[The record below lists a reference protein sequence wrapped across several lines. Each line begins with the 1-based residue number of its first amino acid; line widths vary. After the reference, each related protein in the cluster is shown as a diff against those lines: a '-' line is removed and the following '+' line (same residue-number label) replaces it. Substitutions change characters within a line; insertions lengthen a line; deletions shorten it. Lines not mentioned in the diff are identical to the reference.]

1 MSNWEVVKDDS
12 AGIHVINICTDL
24 YKIHISNYQMLHPH
38 PHEHPHVYIHK
49 HGSIQT
55 GSDRE
60 KRGERENKLLI
71 TIPLTHQEV
80 CTV

>member
-1 MSNWEVVKDDS
+1 MSNWEVANDDS

-24 YKIHISNYQMLHPH
+24 YKIRISNHQMLHTH
-38 PHEHPHVYIHK
+38 THEHPHVYIHK
-49 HGSIQT
+49 DGSIQT
-55 GSDRE
+55 GSDRGA
-60 KRGERENKLLI
+60 RRENKLLI